1 MPAYETKHF
10 LVKRTN
16 VINLNVLLGTNVKNE
31 KQNHLPKDY
40 HVCQMSHMIAVKKC
54 HGMRSSP
61 SVLAWISSVNVS
73 AWLSFRKIYLRKAS
87 FSKNLLQFTDKN
99 FLPIIS

>member
-40 HVCQMSHMIAVKKC
+40 HVCQMSQMIAVKKC
-54 HGMRSSP
+54 HGMRSS
-61 SVLAWISSVNVS
+61 L
-73 AWLSFRKIYLRKAS
+73 
-87 FSKNLLQFTDKN
+87 FSLGLD
-99 FLPIIS
+99 FLGQRICMAEF